1 MKKALKKVLIVLGGI
16 IGFAVGVWLLW
27 EIVFP
32 FLGFVLGKLFSLFP
46 NVVDMVK
53 NLPIFS

>member
-1 MKKALKKVLIVLGGI
+1 MKKVLIVLGSI
-16 IGFAVGVWLLW
+16 IGFAIGVWLLW
-27 EIVFP
+27 ELVLP
-32 FLGFVLGKLFSLFP
+32 FLGFVLEKLLSLFP